1 MEKKRKGRRAKWD
14 GFDRRVRETGDDI
27 EGEETGESVYTIL
40 DKTGRSSSYRY
51 PRFMDHRGIQWRVR
65 RVLGVPR
72 SKEESFTGCRLDG
85 KLIGRYGCSV
95 SCAGINAMELVC
107 KEESFRGSLFRRII
121 YV

>member
-1 MEKKRKGRRAKWD
+1 MERRRKGRGAKWD
-14 GFDRRVRETGDDI
+14 GFDRRETGGDA
-27 EGEETGESVYTIL
+27 EGEETEESVYTIL

-95 SCAGINAMELVC
+95 SCARINAMELAMQ
-107 KEESFRGSLFRRII
+107 RGIVSRFPL
-121 YV
+121 